1 MEDAAEGQ
9 GRILLVEGPVASGK
23 SELLRI
29 AAERAAD
36 SGFPFVE
43 ATCSRAEQALPLGV
57 VGQLIRHSA
66 FDREVSQQAAQR
78 LESVRDGGGEAEL
91 VAALDTVC
99 TALLDLAT
107 DTPVVVGIDDLRHA
121 DPASSRFLLHL
132 ARRVRTARIL
142 LVLTDDSEP
151 PQRNAPFHAELRRQ
165 PPFRRMHLTP
175 LSADD
180 VTRHLVRHF
189 GEARAERLGPEVF
202 AASGGNPVLL
212 RAIVE
217 DRENGQ
223 GEQAPS
229 YGPALLSCLHCSEPI
244 MLQVV
249 RALAVLG
256 QDGSRVAVRELLDA
270 DDGDVGLA
278 LDALNASGLLGN
290 DRIRLPAG
298 RSAVLDDLPQA
309 VRAELHHRAARLL
322 HDRDTPVRRVARHL
336 VEANQAGARWEIQA
350 LREAAEEALA
360 GDEPS
365 PAVAALTLAYA
376 AATDDVERASLLA
389 RLAQAEWQLNPAAA
403 ARHLGLLSA
412 AARAGQLDRR
422 DCLQLV
428 RQLLWHGRTAEA
440 IDVLDRIR
448 DTANVAPAAA
458 IDVSASVT
466 AELQAAELW
475 LTGSHP
481 ALARKR
487 SMPPAPA
494 RSMTPGMDPALRST
508 AMLADVLS
516 HGRSRD
522 AVGAAL
528 QVLHNVELSHG
539 LSWADESAVFALLV
553 LISANRTDTAAQ
565 WCDRM
570 LAQDRAHRSPTWQAM
585 FTAARSV
592 IALRQG
598 DLPAA
603 AELGREALTHLA
615 PKAWGVAV
623 GFPLGSLL
631 LATTRLGKYREA
643 AKLLTRSVPEAMF
656 ETRYGLPYLYARGD
670 YYLNTGH
677 HHAALA
683 DFLACG
689 KLVRRWGLDG
699 AGLVPWHAGAA
710 ETWLRLGDED
720 QARRLIYDELARS
733 GVDGSPGRGAALRV
747 LAELSPL
754 KRRLRLLTEALG
766 QLEVAGDRF
775 EQARVLTGLGR
786 TQHALGDIR
795 RSRTSFRRAWHIA
808 KMCEAAPLTQELLSI
823 SGAADETGP
832 DIPTSAPTGGITALT
847 DSERR
852 VASLAVLGY
861 TNREIAAKL
870 RVTASTV
877 EQHLTRVYRKLDVKS
892 RDNLPVELRLLV
904 GNTA

>member
-9 GRILLVEGPVASGK
+9 GQILLVEGPVASGK

-43 ATCSRAEQALPLGV
+43 AACSRAEQALPLGV
-57 VGQLIRHSA
+57 VGQLIRGGP
-66 FDREVSQQAAQR
+66 FDREVLQQAVGR
-78 LESVRDGGGEAEL
+78 IESTRDGGGEADV

-99 TALLDLAT
+99 TALLDLAA
-107 DTPVVVGIDDLRHA
+107 DTPVVVGVDDVGHA
-121 DPASSRFLLHL
+121 DPLSARFLLHL
-132 ARRVRTARIL
+132 ARRVRATRLL
-142 LVLTDDSEP
+142 LVLTSDSEP
-151 PQRNAPFHAELRRQ
+151 PQRNAAFHAELRRRPQ
-165 PPFRRMHLTP
+165 FRRMHLTP
-175 LSADD
+175 LSREGVGRRLRA
-180 VTRHLVRHF
+180 HF
-189 GEARAERLGPEVF
+189 GEAPAERLAPDFF
-202 AASGGNPVLL
+202 AASGGNPLLL
-212 RAIVE
+212 RALVE
-217 DRENGQ
+217 DHENGQ
-223 GEQAPS
+223 GEVSPS
-229 YGPALLSCLHCSEPI
+229 YGPALLSCLHCAEPI
-244 MLQVV
+244 MLKVV
-249 RALAVLG
+249 RALAVLDE
-256 QDGSRVAVRELLDA
+256 DGTRAAVAGVLGIDSA
-270 DDGDVGLA
+270 DVGMA
-278 LDALNASGLLGN
+278 LDALTASGLLGGG
-290 DRIRLPAG
+290 RIRLAAG
-298 RSAVLDDLPQA
+298 RCAVLDDLPQA
-309 VRAELHHRAARLL
+309 ERARLHHRAARFL
-322 HDRDTPVRRVARHL
+322 HERDAPVRRVARHL
-336 VEANQAGARWEIQA
+336 VEADNAGEAWEIQA

-360 GDEPS
+360 EDEPA
-365 PAVAALTLAYA
+365 PAVAALSLAHA
-376 AATDDVERASLLA
+376 AAGDETERAGLLA
-389 RLAQAEWQLNPAAA
+389 RLAQTEWQLNPAAA
-403 ARHLGLLSA
+403 VRHFGPLTA
-412 AARAGQLDRR
+412 AARAQQLDRR
-422 DCLQLV
+422 DSLQLV

-440 IDVLDRIR
+440 TDVLDRIR
-448 DTANVAPAAA
+448 GAAGEPVDTVTPVA
-458 IDVSASVT
+458 

-481 ALARKR
+481 GMVRKR
-487 SMPPAPA
+487 GQPSPDLRA
-494 RSMTPGMDPALRST
+494 MTPEMDPALRST
-508 AMLADVLS
+508 AMLADVLG
-516 HGRSRD
+516 HGRSHD
-522 AVGAAL
+522 AVDEAL
-528 QVLHNVELSHG
+528 RVLRNVELSPG
-539 LSWADESAVFALLV
+539 LTWADESAVFALLV
-553 LISANRTDTAAQ
+553 LISANRSDIAAL

-585 FTAARSV
+585 FTGARSM

-598 DLPAA
+598 ELPVAA
-603 AELGREALTHLA
+603 ALGREALTHLA
-615 PKAWGVAV
+615 PKAWGVAI

-656 ETRYGLPYLYARGD
+656 ETRYGLPYLYARGE

-710 ETWLRLGDED
+710 ETWLRLGEES

-733 GVDGSPGRGAALRV
+733 GVDGSSGRGAALRV
-747 LAELSPL
+747 LAELSPM

-766 QLEVAGDRF
+766 RLELSGDRY
-775 EQARVLTGLGR
+775 EQARVLTDLGR
-786 TQHALGDIR
+786 TQHTLGDR
-795 RSRTSFRRAWHIA
+795 RRARTSFRRAWHIA
-808 KMCEAAPLTQELLSI
+808 KMCEATPLSQELLSI
-823 SGAADETGP
+823 SGATEET
-832 DIPTSAPTGGITALT
+832 DAESVVSAPAGGIPALT